1 MSVSD
6 CKKFLTQIKVE
17 LETTLAKVDAL
28 LTGAKGH
35 VEKMPESFSEDK
47 ENFLA
52 PWIWRKQKSSNPA
65 QLLENRGV
73 RLREVD

>member
-6 CKKFLTQIKVE
+6 YKKFLTQIKVE

-47 ENFLA
+47 ENFIA
-52 PWIWRKQKSSNPA
+52 P
-65 QLLENRGV
+65 
-73 RLREVD
+73 

>member
-6 CKKFLTQIKVE
+6 YNKFLAQIKVE

-28 LTGAKGH
+28 LTSDKGH

-47 ENFLA
+47 ENFIA
-52 PWIWRKQKSSNPA
+52 P
-65 QLLENRGV
+65 
-73 RLREVD
+73 